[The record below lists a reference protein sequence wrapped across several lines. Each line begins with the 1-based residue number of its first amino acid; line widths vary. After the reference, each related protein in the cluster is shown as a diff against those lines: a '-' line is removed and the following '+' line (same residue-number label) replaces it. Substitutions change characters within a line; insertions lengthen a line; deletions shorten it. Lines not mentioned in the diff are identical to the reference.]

1 MIEFLV
7 NRARE
12 DSGLKDRE
20 SGVLALLTSA
30 MGMDSVVVVSAPEVP
45 AAGDFFKAATAIF
58 QG

>member
-1 MIEFLV
+1 
-7 NRARE
+7 
-12 DSGLKDRE
+12 
-20 SGVLALLTSA
+20 